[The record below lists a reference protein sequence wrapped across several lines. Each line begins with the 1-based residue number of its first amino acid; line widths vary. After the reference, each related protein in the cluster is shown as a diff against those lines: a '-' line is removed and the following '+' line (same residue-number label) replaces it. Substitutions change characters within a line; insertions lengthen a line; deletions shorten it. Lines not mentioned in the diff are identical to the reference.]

1 MTVLA
6 AKSGVNLRISDAE
19 LLELIQQTL
28 DKLGAEKFGKILLI
42 PPDLT
47 RGNSYA
53 GPITAMLYKK
63 LSARCRIDIIPAL
76 GTHAPM
82 TERELRTMFGPDIPL
97 EVFKVH
103 NWREDVVDVGV
114 VPGRLISEWTGG
126 KLDYDVRAQVNKI
139 LFDGYD
145 AIFSIGQVV
154 PHEVVGMANYTKN
167 ILVGVGGSDI
177 INKSH
182 FIGASCNMEKIMG
195 RAGTPVRR
203 LFNYGVKEFLGD
215 LPITYMLTVMAR
227 NNESGKMEMRGFFAG
242 QDEEAYLEAVKLSQQ
257 TNLVLMDEPA
267 AKVVVFLDPEEF
279 KSTWLGNKAVY
290 RTRMMIADD
299 GELIILAPALKEF
312 GEDKTNDAV
321 IRKYGYKGT
330 PATLQAVRE
339 NADLRENLG
348 AAAHLIHGSSEGR
361 FKITYCP
368 GPNMS
373 RREIENAGF
382 AYADYEETMK
392 KYRVADLKD
401 GYNTVNGEKIF
412 YISNPA
418 LGLWALR
425 KNFS

>member
-1 MTVLA
+1 MTILA
-6 AKSGVNLRISDAE
+6 AKSGTDVTISDLE
-19 LLELIQQTL
+19 LQGLIQQTL
-28 DKLGAEKFGKILLI
+28 DKLSAEKFKKILLI

-53 GPITAMLYKK
+53 GPITAMMYKK
-63 LSARCRIDIIPAL
+63 LSGQCHIDIIPAL

-82 TERELRTMFGPDIPL
+82 TEHELRIMFGPDIPL
-97 EVFKVH
+97 SVFKVH

-114 VPGRLISEWTGG
+114 VPGSQISEWTDG
-126 KLDYDVRAQVNKI
+126 KLDFDIKVQVNKI
-139 LFDGYD
+139 LFGGYD

-195 RAGTPVRR
+195 RADTPVRR
-203 LFNYGVKEFLGD
+203 LFNYGVKQFLGE

-227 NNESGKMEMRGFFAG
+227 NNDSGKMEMRGFFAG
-242 QDEEAYLEAVKLSQQ
+242 QDEEAYLQAVKLSQQ
-257 TNLVLMDEPA
+257 TNLVLMDAPA
-267 AKVVVFLDPEEF
+267 DKVVVFLDPEEF

-312 GEDKTNDAV
+312 GEDKTNDII

-330 PATLQAVRE
+330 PATLQAVRD
-339 NADLRENLG
+339 NADIRESLG

-373 RREIENAGF
+373 QAEIENAGF
-382 AYADYEETMK
+382 AYADYDEMMR
-392 KYRVADLKD
+392 KYNVANLKD

-425 KNFS
+425 ENFS